1 MNQLI
6 KFFGALSECYCDTY
20 PETLAAFKHILT
32 LAPGQVVD
40 FETKC
45 REYILVNKD
54 AILTQDKSLLTPFIL
69 FYNIPAIDLVQILG
83 DAQTGD
89 NAAVIWAHLQLI
101 LKSYIP
107 DAIVQP
113 IEESSNIVA
122 KPPISTESAM
132 GFIEKIVDT
141 ITHNL
146 PPMHENATPKEIL
159 ESLLHSDTLLNA
171 FDTIQS
177 EFKQMQENTSMELSP
192 ENILMCATQMMM
204 KRR

>member
-1 MNQLI
+1 
-6 KFFGALSECYCDTY
+6 
-20 PETLAAFKHILT
+20 
-32 LAPGQVVD
+32 
-40 FETKC
+40 
-45 REYILVNKD
+45 
-54 AILTQDKSLLTPFIL
+54 
-69 FYNIPAIDLVQILG
+69 
-83 DAQTGD
+83 
-89 NAAVIWAHLQLI
+89 
-101 LKSYIP
+101 
-107 DAIVQP
+107 
-113 IEESSNIVA
+113 
-122 KPPISTESAM
+122 M